1 MKHALMK
8 PLAIL
13 AVIGLLAST
22 SVAAQQPDR
31 HSREHRPGP
40 PTAEQQLA
48 RLGETL
54 NLSNEQAVR
63 LLQVLQTAHGDRE
76 ALHAQMMQDYGD
88 EICAQRERVQEQI
101 IAELNDEQ
109 AAIFK
114 EQIQNRELNR
124 PDDGRPRID
133 CTALGG

>member
-8 PLAIL
+8 SLAIL

-22 SVAAQQPDR
+22 GVAAQQADR
-31 HSREHRPGP
+31 HSREHRSGP

-101 IAELNDEQ
+101 MAELSAEQ
-109 AAIFK
+109 AAIFQA
-114 EQIQNRELNR
+114 QIQNRQPNR
-124 PDDGRPRID
+124 PDGGGPRID
-133 CTALGG
+133 CSNLGG